1 MRPYRGDRRRG
12 NIVAGSILLTLGTLF
27 LVDRLGYFRVHDI
40 WTYWP
45 VVFFVIGLSQILGPG
60 GPWRV
65 GRGFANFLLGL
76 AFFAILQHWWGLTW
90 RTGWPLLLIGTGVGM
105 VARSFMPRP
114 SWRWEDYYDRTGSG
128 ASRVDEEGR
137 HE

>member
-1 MRPYRGDRRRG
+1 MRPYRRDRRRG
-12 NIVAGSILLTLGTLF
+12 NIVAGSILVTLGIMF
-27 LVDRLGYFRVHDI
+27 LVDRMGLFQVYEI

-45 VVFFVIGLSQILGPG
+45 VVFIVIGFSQFMGPG
-60 GPWRV
+60 GPWRF
-65 GRGFANFLLGL
+65 GRGLANILLGL
-76 AFFAILQHWWGLTW
+76 AFLAIFQNWSGLTW
-90 RTGWPLLLIGTGVGM
+90 RTGWPLLLIAIGVGM

-114 SWRWEDYYDRTGSG
+114 RWRWEDYYDRTDTG